1 MKLKILGQNIHFDL
15 GEIQIMKRLME
26 NDICTEAQAIN
37 EVIGYKR
44 EQAVYYEELGNFA
57 LAEHLWKAIDEW
69 DDTRA
74 EAYKAATEIIEDNNQ
89 KIIVPKDIY

>member
-15 GEIQIMKRLME
+15 GEIEIMKRLME

-44 EQAVYYEELGNFA
+44 EQAMYYEELGNFA
-57 LAEHLWKAIDEW
+57 LAEHLWKSIDEW
-69 DDTRA
+69 DDSRA
-74 EAYKAATEIIEDNNQ
+74 EAYKAAAEILADARND
-89 KIIVPKDIY
+89 IIIPGE